1 MSLRQ
6 CVALFAG
13 ILLAVTAVQ
22 AQTSMRVRGTITAVD
37 GNVLSVKSRDGR
49 EMKITLADNVA
60 VLVAK
65 AIRFED
71 IKPGDKLGVTS
82 MPGPNGMPVA
92 VEVHYLPP
100 GVPEGQGPWDL
111 QPGST
116 MTNAVVAAIVTATGN
131 RELTLQFQGTTK
143 EGRGPGKRRA
153 GARGPRQPQRSRRR
167 RIRVHRRAG
176 RGRPELDCRPHPGE
190 QGRSEAAVVTGDRG
204 RERRAAT
211 S

>member
-6 CVALFAG
+6 FLALTAS
-13 ILLAVTAVQ
+13 LVLAVTATQ
-22 AQTSMRVRGTITAVD
+22 AQTSVRVRGTITAID

-49 EMKITLADNVA
+49 DLKITLADNIA
-60 VLVAK
+60 VSVAK

-82 MPGPNGMPVA
+82 MPGANGTPVA

-116 MTNAVVAAIVTATGN
+116 MTNAIVAAMVTATGN
-131 RELTLQFQGTTK
+131 RELTLQFQGTTQK
-143 EGRGPGKRRA
+143 IAVPENAALARAVPGNRSDLA
-153 GARGPRQPQRSRRR
+153 VGEYVFTVAQAVSDQTLNAARVQVSKDGVKPP
-167 RIRVHRRAG
+167 
-176 RGRPELDCRPHPGE
+176 L
-190 QGRSEAAVVTGDRG
+190 
-204 RERRAAT
+204 
-211 S
+211 

>member
-6 CVALFAG
+6 FLALTAS
-13 ILLAVTAVQ
+13 LVLAVTAAQ
-22 AQTSMRVRGTITAVD
+22 AQTSVRVRGTITAID

-49 EMKITLADNVA
+49 DLKITLADNIA
-60 VLVAK
+60 VSVAK

-82 MPGPNGMPVA
+82 MPGANGTPVA

-116 MTNAVVAAIVTATGN
+116 MTNAIVAAMVTATGN
-131 RELTLQFQGTTK
+131 RELTLQFQGTTQK
-143 EGRGPGKRRA
+143 IAVPENAALARAVPGNRSDLA
-153 GARGPRQPQRSRRR
+153 VGEYVFTVAQTVSDQTLSAARVQVSKDGVKPP
-167 RIRVHRRAG
+167 
-176 RGRPELDCRPHPGE
+176 L
-190 QGRSEAAVVTGDRG
+190 
-204 RERRAAT
+204 
-211 S
+211 